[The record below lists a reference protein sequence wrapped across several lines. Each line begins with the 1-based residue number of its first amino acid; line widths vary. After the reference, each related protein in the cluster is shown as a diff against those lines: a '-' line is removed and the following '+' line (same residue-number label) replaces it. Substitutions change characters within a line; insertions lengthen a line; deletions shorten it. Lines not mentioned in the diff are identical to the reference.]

1 MEVKVQKT
9 YSIQLEGQWKSI
21 LMLLRCTI
29 RHMET
34 LHLENKSRETTNGN
48 STPLTTDLGMESKDS
63 SMVQQCLFKLKD
75 LKVNFLKQLL

>member
-1 MEVKVQKT
+1 
-9 YSIQLEGQWKSI
+9 
-21 LMLLRCTI
+21 
-29 RHMET
+29 MET

-63 SMVQQCLFKLKD
+63 SMVPQCLYKLKD

>member
-9 YSIQLEGQWKSI
+9 YSIQLEGQWKST
-21 LMLLRCTI
+21 LMSLRCTI
-29 RHMET
+29 RLMET

-48 STPLTTDLGMESKDS
+48 STPLTTDLGMESKDY
-63 SMVQQCLFKLKD
+63 SMVQQCHFKLKD